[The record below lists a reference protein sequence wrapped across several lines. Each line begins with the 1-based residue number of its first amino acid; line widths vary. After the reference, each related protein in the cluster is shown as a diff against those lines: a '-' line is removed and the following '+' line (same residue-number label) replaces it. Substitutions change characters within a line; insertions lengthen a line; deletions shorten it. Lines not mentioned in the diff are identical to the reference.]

1 MPIILND
8 ETFSNGGT
16 VTLNL
21 GDGDVSLSAIQVSI
35 DGADSVEVWRRA
47 VTLTNLV
54 GSNLIS
60 DTRVIDAGYNDMT
73 YGMKSFTAVNGHKYY
88 CRASTDAVGSWTMD
102 PTSTV
107 FFDGTSVSSSGGGAN
122 TGHIVKTL
130 SSGTKS
136 ATHRAYGSSVA
147 GAYSAC
153 YANLYMIVDITPL
166 EEATGRTFTANQ
178 FWSYIGSQVFYGSKD
193 FTP

>member
-1 MPIILND
+1 MPIIYNG
-8 ETFSNGGT
+8 ETFSNGGSAT
-16 VTLNL
+16 VDL
-21 GDGDVSLSAIQVSI
+21 GDGEVSLSAIQVSI
-35 DGADSVEVWRRA
+35 DGGDPVEVWRRA
-47 VTLTNLV
+47 VTLVNLV
-54 GSNLIS
+54 GNGVAT

-73 YGMKSFTAVNGHKYY
+73 YTMRSFTAINGHKYY
-88 CRASTDAVGSWTMD
+88 CRASTDCVGSWTMG

-107 FFDGTSVSSSGGGAN
+107 FFDGTAVSSSGGNAN
-122 TGHIVKTL
+122 TGHVIKTL

-136 ATHRAYGSSVA
+136 ATHRVYGSSVA

-153 YANLYMIVDITPL
+153 NANLYMMVDITPL
-166 EEATGRTFTANQ
+166 EEATGRTFTANE

>member
-1 MPIILND
+1 MPIILNGD
-8 ETFSNGGT
+8 TFANGGT
-16 VTLNL
+16 ATY
-21 GDGDVSLSAIQVSI
+21 GDTSLSAIQVSI
-35 DGADSVEVWRRA
+35 DGGEAVEVWRRA
-47 VTLTNLV
+47 VTLVNLV
-54 GSNLIS
+54 GSAAAT

-73 YGMKSFTAVNGHKYY
+73 YTVRSFTAVNGHKYY
-88 CRASTDAVGSWTMD
+88 CRASTSCVGSWTMG

-107 FFDGTSVSSSGGGAN
+107 FFDGTTVSSSGGNSN

-136 ATHRAYGSSVA
+136 ATHRAYGSSAA

-153 YANLYMIVDITPL
+153 NATLYMMVDITPL
-166 EEATGRTFTANQ
+166 EEATGRTFTANE